1 MSCRSFGLL
10 ILIPMIVNISC
21 ATKIKKIGEYMGE
34 PQGHRADI
42 SNMTEYVSSYYD
54 PTTGL
59 ELNGQPEDVERTPFQ
74 LPKLIF
80 RGMPC
85 FCNNMTCGCCA
96 GVNLTA
102 INFNRRACTKFTY
115 DPQKFA
121 INMSFNMNE
130 KEIFSSSLSAK
141 NPPPV
146 CIPFVYIPVITFC
159 ARFFDIHTIG
169 TNLHA
174 CLDLETR
181 VVNAPILILH
191 FNCVKIGTE
200 GISLSKPGENLTGLS
215 STSNL
220 NEKDEIYDEVNFEQ
234 SDLDVTNNFNGGTT
248 YSPEDEAAIGQ
259 LKY

>member
-21 ATKIKKIGEYMGE
+21 ATKIKKI
-34 PQGHRADI
+34 D
-42 SNMTEYVSSYYD
+42 MTEYVSSYYD

-115 DPQKFA
+115 DPQEFA

-130 KEIFSSSLSAK
+130 KEIFSSSLS
-141 NPPPV
+141 
-146 CIPFVYIPVITFC
+146 
-159 ARFFDIHTIG
+159 
-169 TNLHA
+169 
-174 CLDLETR
+174 DLETR